1 MRLLNRTNWW
11 QILSADVLLIILAYL
26 VSFVLN
32 FGAAAGIRVAFSH
45 FAVAL
50 ASIGLFLLCYYY
62 FGLYY
67 IDTLRDRI
75 RLLFS
80 SGKACMTGTLLLI
93 AYVFAF
99 DKYPF
104 PKSVML
110 SILLANWALIFI
122 WRSFIDA
129 RLLLKSVRE
138 ARRVL
143 IVGAGNA
150 GARIATQMRDLVD
163 KRDEVVGFIDDD
175 PAKTGS
181 VVSGFEVLG
190 TREQMREIIRTQGV
204 DRVVIAMPSAHR
216 STISEFILIC
226 NETSTEYS
234 IVPSFFDIITQT
246 APMDDTAN
254 LLLMSFFETRIRKEQ
269 KIVKRI
275 FDVVASI
282 IALIVLSPLFLIV
295 ALAIKLSS
303 KGPVLYKQQRVMKGG
318 KLFKILKFRTMVADA
333 DSIGPPLTQKDDPRI
348 TRLGKFL
355 RLSSIDEL
363 PQLINVLKG
372 EMSLVGPRPEVPS
385 IVARYEKWQR
395 RVLDAQPGITGLA
408 QISGRD
414 DLSINDK
421 LRYDMYY
428 LRNHSLSLD
437 IKIILKTFKK
447 VLDRQGAN

>member
-99 DKYPF
+99 DKNPF

-129 RLLLKSVRE
+129 RLLLKSARE

>member
-129 RLLLKSVRE
+129 RLLLKSARE

-234 IVPSFFDIITQT
+234 IVPSFYEIITQA

>member
-1 MRLLNRTNWW
+1 VRLLNRTNWW

-93 AYVFAF
+93 AYVFIF

-129 RLLLKSVRE
+129 RLLLKSARE

-318 KLFKILKFRTMVADA
+318 KLFNILKFRTMVADA

>member
-1 MRLLNRTNWW
+1 VRLLNRTNWW

-129 RLLLKSVRE
+129 RLLLKSARE

-234 IVPSFFDIITQT
+234 IVPSFYEIITQA

-295 ALAIKLSS
+295 AL
-303 KGPVLYKQQRVMKGG
+303 PVLYKQQRVMKGG
-318 KLFKILKFRTMVADA
+318 KLFKILKFRTMVA
-333 DSIGPPLTQKDDPRI
+333 
-348 TRLGKFL
+348 
-355 RLSSIDEL
+355 E
-363 PQLINVLKG
+363 
-372 EMSLVGPRPEVPS
+372 
-385 IVARYEKWQR
+385 RY
-395 RVLDAQPGITGLA
+395 
-408 QISGRD
+408 
-414 DLSINDK
+414 
-421 LRYDMYY
+421 
-428 LRNHSLSLD
+428 
-437 IKIILKTFKK
+437 
-447 VLDRQGAN
+447 